1 MTETHVQELMEEGGV
16 DVLLNRW
23 QCIFSLD
30 TGMFYASF
38 IIVSFFYFE
47 QYSIND
53 HTRLSG
59 DLG

>member
-1 MTETHVQELMEEGGV
+1 MKTADGFNVWF
-16 DVLLNRW
+16 NRW

-38 IIVSFFYFE
+38 IIVSFVYCE
-47 QYSIND
+47 QFSIND

>member
-1 MTETHVQELMEEGGV
+1 MKTADGFNVWF
-16 DVLLNRW
+16 NRW

-47 QYSIND
+47 QFSIND
-53 HTRLSG
+53 HARLSG